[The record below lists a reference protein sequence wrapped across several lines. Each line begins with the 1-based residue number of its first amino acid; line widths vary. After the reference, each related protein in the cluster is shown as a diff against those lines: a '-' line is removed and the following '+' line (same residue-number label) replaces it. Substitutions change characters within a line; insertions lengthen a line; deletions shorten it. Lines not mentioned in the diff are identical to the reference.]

1 MTGIALALL
10 AALVAAIAWLQRR
23 GPLLQ
28 YLYFIRF
35 PLLLALAL
43 LLLAPAALYLVPA
56 VLANLFDL
64 QPNGLVIVAW
74 IAPLA
79 AWVVMVTVG
88 VILAYGPHRFGV
100 RPLRVPGWLHRW
112 RVPLFALLAAVLLGT
127 CVRHSESTLL
137 VRLLHLG
144 IGLALALASLLAA
157 TALQV
162 RLSDLTTAPPP
173 LLLPVEWRI
182 FDSLWREQARPRT
195 GLLDRVVADLVVHA
209 PPQPPLPLSAAPP
222 PAGAPPP
229 AAPAASGSEGAV
241 EAGGGEE
248 EVGRGYLDLSH
259 RRVRLGHRLATSFFV
274 VTLVVY
280 LSAFLFFWTS
290 RFTLP
295 ALGYLLL
302 VLVLAGWAL
311 PGISFFLDRYRVPTL
326 APVLGFALLAN
337 ALGDIDH
344 YFPIV
349 PLV

>member
-173 LLLPVEWRI
+173 
-182 FDSLWREQARPRT
+182 
-195 GLLDRVVADLVVHA
+195 
-209 PPQPPLPLSAAPP
+209 
-222 PAGAPPP
+222 AGAPPP